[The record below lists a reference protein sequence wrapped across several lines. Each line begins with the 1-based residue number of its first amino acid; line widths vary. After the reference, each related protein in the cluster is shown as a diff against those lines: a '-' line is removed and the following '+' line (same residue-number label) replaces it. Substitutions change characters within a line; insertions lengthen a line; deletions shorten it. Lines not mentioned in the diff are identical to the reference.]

1 MATAKEIIAELA
13 SLGYTGPTSY
23 TKTKLEA
30 ILAGEKAKLAAKPK
44 LTSSNRKPLLSFLN
58 ISKTYDQR
66 LIYEMKHAYAE
77 IDVELKKL
85 EGKTNVSARVQRA
98 QLEASRAAMQAKL
111 STLFEKVGNTVTAG
125 KYAAAGAAADY
136 LADAANIFA
145 TAGLTAK
152 EIEVIKDSMRAMAA
166 VNIEHLESRLKLSRI
181 PLSDKV
187 WGTEKLVHDRL
198 DYLIN
203 THIARGTSASELAK
217 AVRQFVDPA
226 SPGGVQYAARRL
238 ARTELNNAFHATT
251 ILIGSKSPFI
261 DGFEWRLSGSHP
273 EGDECDDYTAAG
285 VWAAKDV
292 PRKPHPNCLCY
303 LIEAMP
309 SRDEF
314 LNNYRTGAYNE
325 WLNEH
330 LGPEPV
336 TAPSASKWFGAP
348 KPVKPTP
355 PKKPEPL
362 GAAAFDEFIEKAK
375 KRFYDHAVSVG
386 SPKTDLTKSLNWSK
400 FLRVIHND
408 DRLALSELMTEKY
421 LDMELFRLG
430 LASFAR
436 AKTFAPGAEE
446 AYEKAMKTFA
456 AKMAVWEKDV
466 ADWRDA
472 NGSNGGPELLGMESG
487 KRHKSND
494 EGVRWANEKLP
505 PATGVA
511 RTAIKQYTGSYYAEW
526 NGALRRNASKEL
538 GTSVP
543 DTIKRKIKQADA
555 GFVPL
560 EEAVIVNRG
569 TYFDEFL
576 FDGRERTRN
585 IPPPSPESLIGT
597 VHAQHGYMSTSVGT
611 SAAFSHNPVQMKLL
625 LPEGHKVSWAMPYS
639 NFSGERELL
648 LERSTQF
655 YIHDVYRDRHGKWIV
670 EAEVLPAD
678 FDIDN
683 IDAVTPLPAVEK
695 FTAT

>member
-23 TKTKLEA
+23 SKTKLEA
-30 ILAGEKAKLAAKPK
+30 ILAGEKAKLTAKPK

-58 ISKTYDQR
+58 VNKTYDQQ

-85 EGKTNVSARVQRA
+85 EGKTNVSSRVQRA

-136 LADAANIFA
+136 LADAADIFKR
-145 TAGLTAK
+145 AGLTAK

-187 WGTEKLVHDRL
+187 WSTQKLVHDRL
-198 DYLIN
+198 NYLIN

-251 ILIGSKSPFI
+251 ILIGSESPFI
-261 DGFEWRLSGSHP
+261 DGFEWKLSGSHP
-273 EGDECDDYTAAG
+273 EGDECDDYAAVD
-285 VWAAKDV
+285 VWPAKDV

-303 LIEAMP
+303 LIEKMP
-309 SRDEF
+309 SPDEF
-314 LNNYRTGAYNE
+314 INRYRTGAYRD
-325 WLNEH
+325 WLDER
-330 LGPEPV
+330 LGPEPI
-336 TAPSASKWFGAP
+336 AAGGSKWFGAP
-348 KPVKPTP
+348 KPARPTP
-355 PKKPEPL
+355 PEKPEPL
-362 GAAAFDEFIEKAK
+362 GEAAFDEFTEKAK
-375 KRFYDHAVSVG
+375 KSFHDYAVRTG
-386 SPKTDLTKSLNWSK
+386 STVTDLTDSPSWDK

-408 DRLALSELMTEKY
+408 DYTALG
-421 LDMELFRLG
+421 ELFSEEYFDFDLFQLG
-430 LASFAR
+430 LASMTR
-436 AKTFAPGAEE
+436 AKTLLPGAQE
-446 AYEKAMKTFA
+446 AYEKAMKTFT
-456 AKMAVWEKDV
+456 AKMAVWEKDIV
-466 ADWRDA
+466 DWRNA
-472 NGSNGGPELLGMESG
+472 NNVRGANLRGMEVG
-487 KRHKSND
+487 RRHLTND
-494 EGVRWANEKLP
+494 EGVRWANDNLT

-511 RTAIKQYTGSYYAEW
+511 RDAITEYTGSKYRKW
-526 NGALRRNASKEL
+526 NDALRLNASKKL
-538 GTSVP
+538 GDSVP
-543 DTIKRKIKQADA
+543 DDIKQGIRQADT
-555 GFVPL
+555 GFIPL
-560 EEAVIVNRG
+560 QESVIVNRG

-576 FDGRERTRN
+576 FEGGKRTRN

-597 VHAQHGYMSTSVGT
+597 VHAQHGYMSTSVGQT
-611 SAAFSHNPVQMKLL
+611 AAFASNPVQMKIL

-639 NFSGERELL
+639 NYDAERELL
-648 LERSTQF
+648 IERSTQY
-655 YIHDVYRDRHGKWIV
+655 YIHDVYLDRNGKWIV

-678 FDIDN
+678 FDISS

-695 FTAT
+695 FAT

>member
-30 ILAGEKAKLAAKPK
+30 ILAGEKAKLSAKPK

-58 ISKTYDQR
+58 ISKTYDQQ

-85 EGKTNVSARVQRA
+85 EGKTNVSSRVRRA
-98 QLEASRAAMQAKL
+98 QLEASRAAMQGKL
-111 STLFEKVGNTVTAG
+111 STLFEKVGNTVAAG

-136 LADAANIFA
+136 LADAADIFKK
-145 TAGLTAK
+145 AGLTAK

-251 ILIGSKSPFI
+251 ILIGSESPFI
-261 DGFEWRLSGSHP
+261 DGFEWKLSGSHP
-273 EGDECDDYTAAG
+273 EGDECDDYAAVD

-303 LIEAMP
+303 LIEKMP
-309 SRDEF
+309 SPDEF
-314 LNNYRTGAYNE
+314 INRYRTGAYRD
-325 WLNEH
+325 WLDER
-330 LGPEPV
+330 LGPES
-336 TAPSASKWFGAP
+336 TAVGGSKWFGAP
-348 KPVKPTP
+348 KPARPTP

-362 GAAAFDEFIEKAK
+362 GAAAFDEFVEKAK
-375 KRFYDHAVSVG
+375 KRYYDHAISVG
-386 SPKTDLTKSLNWSK
+386 SAKTDLTKSLNWPT
-400 FLRVIHND
+400 FLRVLRGDHQ
-408 DRLALSELMTEKY
+408 ALSSLMTEKY
-421 LDMELFRLG
+421 IDMELFKIG
-430 LASFAR
+430 LEAIDK
-436 AKTFAPGAEE
+436 AKTFNPAAAA
-446 AYEKAMKTFA
+446 AYEKAMKTFT
-456 AKMAVWEKDV
+456 AKMAVWEKDII
-466 ADWRDA
+466 DWRDA
-472 NGSNGGPELLGMESG
+472 NNVTGRNLRGMDIG
-487 KRHKSND
+487 RRHATDND
-494 EGVRWANEKLP
+494 GVKWANEKLA
-505 PATGVA
+505 PATGVS
-511 RTAIKQYTGSYYAEW
+511 RTAIMQYTGSDYKKW
-526 NGALRRNASKEL
+526 NGALRQNASKEL
-538 GTSVP
+538 GDSVP
-543 DTIKRKIKQADA
+543 DTLKMKIKQADA
-555 GFVPL
+555 GFIPL
-560 EEAVIVNRG
+560 KEAVVVNRG

-576 FDGRERTRN
+576 FDGYERTSN

-597 VHAQHGYMSTSVGT
+597 VHVQHGYMSTSVGKT
-611 SAAFSHNPVQMKLL
+611 AAFSSSPVQMKIL
-625 LPEGHKVSWAMPYS
+625 LPEGHNVSWAMPYS
-639 NFSGERELL
+639 EHMSERELL
-648 LERSTQF
+648 LERSTQY
-655 YIHDVYRDRHGKWIV
+655 YIHDVYLDRNGKWIV

-678 FDIDN
+678 FDISS
-683 IDAVTPLPAVEK
+683 IDAVTPLPAVKK
-695 FTAT
+695 FTT